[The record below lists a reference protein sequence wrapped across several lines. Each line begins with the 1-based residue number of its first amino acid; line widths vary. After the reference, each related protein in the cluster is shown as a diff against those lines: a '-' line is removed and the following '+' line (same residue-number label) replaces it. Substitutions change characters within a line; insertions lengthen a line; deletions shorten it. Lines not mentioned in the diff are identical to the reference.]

1 MNREPEIYALIGA
14 IVGIII
20 TALIM
25 YFLYGTTNN
34 SNEKPQINHCVL
46 SEEYMNN
53 CKMYATM
60 YDLPRDTYSLQ
71 ETFSFENCCND
82 NPTYEAY
89 ITKQVN
95 EKNFI
100 KTFCSEKGAK
110 YYTNK

>member
-1 MNREPEIYALIGA
+1 MKRTENICFNIGV
-14 IVGIII
+14 IVGVII

-25 YFLYGTTNN
+25 YFLDKTTNN

-53 CKMYATM
+53 CKMYANNKLFLGTCC
-60 YDLPRDTYSLQ
+60 YDTA
-71 ETFSFENCCND
+71 
-82 NPTYEAY
+82 TYEAY